1 MGNVLWLAKN
11 LVLDAASLQK
21 EEIIG
26 IARVFVLILNCYG
39 TVLDEE
45 SLQNG
50 VEGLFKIVSIDD
62 EEIRKNAFSS
72 IVVDLVDHENE

>member
-1 MGNVLWLAKN
+1 M
-11 LVLDAASLQK
+11 VLDAASLVK

-26 IARVFVLILNCYG
+26 IAQVFVLILNCYG

-62 EEIRKNAFSS
+62 EDIRKNAFSP